1 MPKNVAIIMRNHLET
16 IGLSNLLSNRFNA
29 VVSVYDT
36 FDEIPLGQRD
46 KFRLFVTTEDEFLK
60 NLSFFMPHN
69 DSTVIVSAALNDK
82 SYNVVSPFDDEE
94 KIVSRFETF
103 FLENVVTE
111 DLNHLTQRE
120 ITVLQLVV
128 EGLINKEIADRLN
141 ISVNTVLTHRKNIT
155 AKLGIKS
162 VSGLS
167 VYAIMNGIVSPK

>member
-1 MPKNVAIIMRNHLET
+1 MRNHLEA
-16 IGLSNLLSNRFNA
+16 IGLASLLFNRFNA
-29 VVSVYDT
+29 TSSVYDT
-36 FDEIPLGQRD
+36 LDEIPMGQRD

-69 DSTVIVSAALNDK
+69 DSTVIVSAALTDK
-82 SYNVVSPFDDEE
+82 GYNVVSPFDDEE
-94 KIVSRFETF
+94 KIVSRFGPF
-103 FLENVVTE
+103 FSENDVTE

-141 ISVNTVLTHRKNIT
+141 ISINTVLTHRKNIT

>member
-1 MPKNVAIIMRNHLET
+1 MRNHLEA
-16 IGLSNLLSNRFNA
+16 IGLASLLFNRFNA
-29 VVSVYDT
+29 TSSVYDT
-36 FDEIPLGQRD
+36 LDEIPMGQRD

-69 DSTVIVSAALNDK
+69 DSTVIVSAALTDK
-82 SYNVVSPFDDEE
+82 GYNVVSPFDDEE
-94 KIVSRFETF
+94 KIVSRFGPF
-103 FLENVVTE
+103 FSENDVTE